1 MPNAFWQVAVE
12 APIREP
18 LTYSAPA
25 ELAPALAAGL
35 RVDVPLGKR
44 KVKGVLL
51 GPGEK
56 PEGFETKPIAAIDD
70 EYAALPPKHLEWM
83 NWVSQ
88 YYIHPIGQ
96 VTTLA
101 YPPLKRAEKER
112 KSKRPPVVP
121 AFVDHAPHTLTEE
134 QEKVVADILGKPGF
148 QPHLLF
154 GVTGSGKTEVYLQ
167 LFEKVLAAGKTGLFL
182 VPEISLTPQMVHR
195 FSARFPDQ
203 IAVLHSGLT
212 DRERTNQWW
221 DIVEGRKKILL
232 GARSALFCPIRN
244 LGMIV
249 VDEEHEPSFKQDEKL
264 KYHGRD
270 SAVMLAKISDC
281 PVILGSATP
290 SLETW
295 AHARSGRYTLHRLT
309 KRVQNRSLP
318 EIQVVDLREDEE
330 KREEKLPSW
339 LSQAL
344 YEKLVSTYEAGK
356 QSALFL
362 NRRGLAPIVLCESC
376 GFVHECPNCDISLT
390 LHHHSH
396 LICHYCDYHENYKE
410 SCPSCKE
417 GEMKPVGLGTEQV
430 ESDIARLFPEAR
442 VARADRDEIQ
452 TRTDLEDLITQ
463 MESGEIDFLVG
474 TQMIAK
480 GLDFPKLQ
488 TVGLVLADI
497 GFNIPDFRSPERS
510 FQLMTQVSGRAGRH
524 VKPGESPGQVV
535 IQTYNPDHP
544 SLVAAC
550 KHDYENF
557 AAQELAI
564 REELLYP
571 PFGRLAGLRIQGPQ
585 LDRLNEA
592 CSLVAGRAASL
603 VSLHENYAAIEVL
616 GPSEAP
622 LARLRNQYRF
632 QMLLK
637 AKDPRWLNKFCYQ
650 LLSDESWIPAGVKIS
665 IDVDPLHL
673 L

>member
-121 AFVDHAPHTLTEE
+121 SFVDHAPHTLTEE

-232 GARSALFCPIRN
+232 GARSALFCPIQN

-344 YEKLVSTYEAGK
+344 YEKLVSTYEGGK